1 MGREVYNNSLN
12 FRLNDE
18 DFLKLV
24 RHALFN
30 QKLIK

>member
-1 MGREVYNNSLN
+1 MKAPKWAEK
-12 FRLNDE
+12 LNDE